1 MWYLSFKSNITN
13 GGKNMKKF
21 ISTILC
27 LMFVLSLC
35 GCKSNPPQESSYLYV
50 ETVEISSKEE
60 SSKIENSSSKKEKP
74 EKSQESSEI
83 KGAASPYS
91 EGNGVVSSKYDNST
105 ATVRDEK
112 EKLYGTVAAHIS
124 SDKVKAL
131 QSGMTYRMI
140 FDALG
145 KSSSAGHWT
154 GYYEYVVDDD
164 NLLMFYY
171 ENLDDVCNMSGEQL
185 LKTLIPLNSHLNNEK
200 TGIVYAVVIDDYCKV
215 SCPNYKDFTC
225 AGIITKNA
233 KITFANG
240 KEATKDDIKQGDT
253 IIIKYDMV
261 LESYPPQVI
270 AKEITIQ

>member
-1 MWYLSFKSNITN
+1 
-13 GGKNMKKF
+13 
-21 ISTILC
+21 
-27 LMFVLSLC
+27 MFVLSLC

-50 ETVEISSKEE
+50 ETVEVSSKEE

-83 KGAASPYS
+83 KGAASPYC

-185 LKTLIPLNSHLNNEK
+185 LETLIPLNSHLNDSKNG
-200 TGIVYAVVIDDYCKV
+200 TFYGVVIEPDNIQLLVTSPLSNHSCTFV
-215 SCPNYKDFTC
+215 S
-225 AGIITKNA
+225 IKNA
-233 KITFANG
+233 KISFADGTN
-240 KEATKDDIKQGDT
+240 ATTSDIKKAQAVIVKYEGLVFST
-253 IIIKYDMV
+253 YPGKMTAVEIII
-261 LESYPPQVI
+261 Q
-270 AKEITIQ
+270 

>member
-1 MWYLSFKSNITN
+1 
-13 GGKNMKKF
+13 MKTLT
-21 ISTILC
+21 SILLC
-27 LMFVLSLC
+27 ALLVLSLC
-35 GCKSNPPQESSYLYV
+35 GCKSNPPIQSSYGVVKPSVDKEVSSIEQTSSKSEEKPKESS
-50 ETVEISSKEE
+50 
-60 SSKIENSSSKKEKP
+60 
-74 EKSQESSEI
+74 QI

-124 SDKVKAL
+124 SDKIKAL

-185 LKTLIPLNSHLNNEK
+185 LETLIPLNSHLNNPENC
-200 TGIVYAVVIDDYCKV
+200 TFYAIVVKNRNTALTVT
-215 SCPNYKDFTC
+215 SPNYKFDC
-225 AGIITKNA
+225 ASVGLSNV
-233 KITFANG
+233 KISFADG
-240 KEATKDDIKQGDT
+240 KEAKISDIKQQQAVIIKHEKRVLT
-253 IIIKYDMV
+253 TNPPRVYAEEIII
-261 LESYPPQVI
+261 Q
-270 AKEITIQ
+270 